1 MYPIGNHKHSHIML
15 DMNMDE
21 ETFSFDVFMG
31 SMGLV
36 LMGSKN
42 FSSFI
47 EGLEI
52 FKDVIFACFFSLSN
66 LKKLL
71 IF

>member
-31 SMGLV
+31 PMGLV
-36 LMGSKN
+36 LMDSKI

-47 EGLEI
+47 ESLEI
-52 FKDVIFACFFSLSN
+52 FKDVILACLFSLSN

>member
-31 SMGLV
+31 LMGLV
-36 LMGSKN
+36 LMG
-42 FSSFI
+42 
-47 EGLEI
+47 
-52 FKDVIFACFFSLSN
+52 
-66 LKKLL
+66 
-71 IF
+71 